1 MIYRIKG
8 ETEMQII
15 GNKMYICVYDFTL
28 KDIRALSEFGFTIID
43 IDPRKMIAEMTRDE
57 A

>member
-43 IDPRKMIAEMTRDE
+43 IDQRKMIAKISRDE